1 MPDISSDSSILNN
14 QLGKIKPVKDNKV
27 LIVALDYADA
37 EDALNMADKLD
48 PESCRVKVGKE
59 LFTRSGPSIVKDLT
73 NRGFD
78 VFLDLK
84 FHDIP
89 NTVAKAV
96 LAAAEAGAWMVNVH
110 ASGGR
115 HMMEA
120 ARNALSDLS
129 EADRPLLIAVTVLT
143 SMSEAELNELG
154 VSQPLNEQVQ
164 NLASIAEQSGMD
176 GVVSSAREAAAIKE
190 LCGDSFTTVT
200 PGIRPAGACI
210 GDQKR
215 VMTPSEA
222 ILGGSDF
229 LVVGRPITA
238 AENPMQVV
246 ESIQLDIES
255 AKS

>member
-120 ARNALSDLS
+120 ARNA
-129 EADRPLLIAVTVLT
+129 V
-143 SMSEAELNELG
+143 N
-154 VSQPLNEQVQ
+154 
-164 NLASIAEQSGMD
+164 
-176 GVVSSAREAAAIKE
+176 
-190 LCGDSFTTVT
+190 CGDCF
-200 PGIRPAGACI
+200 
-210 GDQKR
+210 DQY
-215 VMTPSEA
+215 E
-222 ILGGSDF
+222 
-229 LVVGRPITA
+229 
-238 AENPMQVV
+238 
-246 ESIQLDIES
+246 
-255 AKS
+255 

>member
-1 MPDISSDSSILNN
+1 M
-14 QLGKIKPVKDNKV
+14 
-27 LIVALDYADA
+27 
-37 EDALNMADKLD
+37 
-48 PESCRVKVGKE
+48 
-59 LFTRSGPSIVKDLT
+59 
-73 NRGFD
+73 
-78 VFLDLK
+78 
-84 FHDIP
+84 
-89 NTVAKAV
+89 
-96 LAAAEAGAWMVNVH
+96 
-110 ASGGR
+110 
-115 HMMEA
+115 
-120 ARNALSDLS
+120 
-129 EADRPLLIAVTVLT
+129 LLIAVTVLT

-154 VSQPLNEQVQ
+154 VSQPLNKQVQ

-190 LCGDSFTTVT
+190 LCGDSFATVT
-200 PGIRPAGACI
+200 PGIRPAGARI